1 MATKYKSIDA
11 LTAKRVF
18 DSGAHMIDLRDEAD
32 WAAAHV
38 EGSDRVNP
46 ARVGSHSVGRADTVI
61 VVDLTGSRS
70 KRAAKKLAK
79 EGYRVY
85 HLDGGLRAWEK
96 AGLPLRTTN
105 GGRPDLS

>member
-1 MATKYKSIDA
+1 MATRYKSIDA

-18 DSGAHMIDLRDEAD
+18 DSGAHMIDLRNEDA
-32 WAAAHV
+32 WAAGHV

-46 ARVGSHSVGRADTVI
+46 DRVGAHSVGRADTVI

-85 HLDGGLRAWEK
+85 HLDGGLQAWEK

-105 GGRPDLS
+105 GRRPSLA

>member
-1 MATKYKSIDA
+1 
-11 LTAKRVF
+11 
-18 DSGAHMIDLRDEAD
+18 MIDLRNEAD
-32 WAAAHV
+32 WAAGHV

-46 ARVGSHSVGRADTVI
+46 ARVGSHSIGRADTVI

-85 HLDGGLRAWEK
+85 HLDGGLRAWER
-96 AGLPLRTTN
+96 AGLPLRSSN
-105 GGRPDLS
+105 GGRSNLS